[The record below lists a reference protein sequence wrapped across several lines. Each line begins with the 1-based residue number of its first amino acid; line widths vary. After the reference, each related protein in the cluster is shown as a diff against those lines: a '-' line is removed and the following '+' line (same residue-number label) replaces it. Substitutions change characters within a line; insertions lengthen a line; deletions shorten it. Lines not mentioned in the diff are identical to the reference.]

1 MNAQIQYVASSA
13 YKKLKSNRDEM
24 LHALAELFSQ
34 RVSRDLKVAIFD
46 AYDDSRKFATSRC
59 LNMIEAEIARAHTSM
74 SSGCGKI
81 LLKALHA
88 GILDAVER
96 IVLSTRLDPFSK
108 ADLTRE
114 NSGNFSDANRD
125 FFDPSRTKITEST
138 HSRCVKLCDEVSD
151 FFKA

>member
-1 MNAQIQYVASSA
+1 
-13 YKKLKSNRDEM
+13 
-24 LHALAELFSQ
+24 
-34 RVSRDLKVAIFD
+34 
-46 AYDDSRKFATSRC
+46 
-59 LNMIEAEIARAHTSM
+59 MIEAEIARAHTSL

-114 NSGNFSDANRD
+114 NSGNFSDVNRD

-138 HSRCVKLCDEVSD
+138 HSRCVQLCDEVSD
-151 FFKA
+151 FSKENTKRKAAVKVLHGSFEMCRNQKDALAGFWICGTRQQWRLQISFQKKKRLESE